1 MLAQPNVLA
10 AYLYLRMGQDMPEPI
25 LDHLGEI
32 DAVADNA
39 AITAWSQATDSF
51 SLNMIYVRRFIEMTE
66 VMLIDLEQLEL
77 DPDQPTGPQY
87 MTLVY
92 NAAKAVFDNDKS
104 QLRTY
109 FRWLYLVVLGAE
121 DGPRWGEFITVYG
134 VDNFVAL
141 VERRF
146 RNLLNDTT

>member
-1 MLAQPNVLA
+1 
-10 AYLYLRMGQDMPEPI
+10 
-25 LDHLGEI
+25 
-32 DAVADNA
+32 
-39 AITAWSQATDSF
+39 
-51 SLNMIYVRRFIEMTE
+51 
-66 VMLIDLEQLEL
+66 
-77 DPDQPTGPQY
+77 
-87 MTLVY
+87 
-92 NAAKAVFDNDKS
+92 VFDNDKS

-134 VDNFVAL
+134 VDNFVTL